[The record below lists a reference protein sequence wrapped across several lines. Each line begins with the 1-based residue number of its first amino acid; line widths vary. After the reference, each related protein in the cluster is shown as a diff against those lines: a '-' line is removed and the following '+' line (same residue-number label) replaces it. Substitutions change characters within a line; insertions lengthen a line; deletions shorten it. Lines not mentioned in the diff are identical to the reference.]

1 MKRRVVLLVF
11 AALAV
16 AGGAFY
22 WARRNRA
29 RGLVLTGIVT
39 TDEVNVSSEIQGRL
53 GQLMVKEGDPVRRNQ
68 LLAMIEPQELKADQ
82 AYYAHTE
89 EGQTAAV
96 HEAGSALKYQEL
108 QTRDQIRQAEAA
120 LASSQSQWRR
130 VSRPSA
136 VPADS
141 FTTSSCGPPT
151 GSPAGPSVK
160 G

>member
-1 MKRRVVLLVF
+1 MKRRVVLLVLG
-11 AALAV
+11 ALAV

-22 WARRNRA
+22 WARSNRA

-120 LASSQSQWRR
+120 STPRKKTAPSRSIPDGKRTLIRSPRR
-130 VSRPSA
+130 TRSM
-136 VPADS
+136 
-141 FTTSSCGPPT
+141 
-151 GSPAGPSVK
+151 
-160 G
+160 